1 MPMMRLMVTL
11 SLLMNVAVLLPV
23 CAGLLT
29 DAPKRHSG
37 TLSSQGAVPA
47 GEFRRSA
54 SYEPLPSLASPSAR
68 PTIAEVPMADVS
80 FADCGGRVQ
89 HWPPQPF

>member
-1 MPMMRLMVTL
+1 MMRLMVTL
-11 SLLMNVAVLLPV
+11 SLLMNVAVLRPV

-54 SYEPLPSLASPSAR
+54 S
-68 PTIAEVPMADVS
+68 
-80 FADCGGRVQ
+80 
-89 HWPPQPF
+89 